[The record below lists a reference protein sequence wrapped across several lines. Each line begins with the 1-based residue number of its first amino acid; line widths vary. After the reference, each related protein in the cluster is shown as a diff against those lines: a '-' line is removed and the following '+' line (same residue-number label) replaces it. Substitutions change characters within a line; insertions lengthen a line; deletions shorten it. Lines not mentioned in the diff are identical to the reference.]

1 MVWHYGLCLN
11 YILATMRRHEIRD
24 IGCLHPFL
32 IRPPDQG
39 VLGCCQKRP
48 LSEMVTDGWLICAK
62 LYCVLACPGHICP
75 REGIGH
81 GNLFLKQTWLWTPR
95 PPDRLRPWLRTVR
108 TVLRAEHWHLLA
120 AEKAIDHNWSHFRNS
135 STPAKNEDKCGK
147 WNLESQTGRLNSPW
161 PTIQHVEE
169 KYAVQWCRVGLIYQ
183 LLFYMG

>member
-95 PPDRLRPWLRTVR
+95 PPDRLRP
-108 TVLRAEHWHLLA
+108 
-120 AEKAIDHNWSHFRNS
+120 
-135 STPAKNEDKCGK
+135 
-147 WNLESQTGRLNSPW
+147 
-161 PTIQHVEE
+161 
-169 KYAVQWCRVGLIYQ
+169 
-183 LLFYMG
+183 